1 MSRPA
6 HNSPSDPFPVL
17 RVSEQ
22 GQLSVPG
29 MAGHQVA
36 LPWLCL
42 SPAASH
48 VLPQPQE
55 RHSGIP
61 GAFQLSGL
69 AASHL

>member
-1 MSRPA
+1 MSRAA
-6 HNSPSDPFPVL
+6 HNSPSDPFLML
-17 RVSEQ
+17 RASGQ

-29 MAGHQVA
+29 MAGHRVA
-36 LPWLCL
+36 LWWLCL

-55 RHSGIP
+55 WYSGIP

-69 AASHL
+69 AAPHL